1 MSQNALDAASTAVG
15 PVNRRSFLNLVAL
28 GAGAVGVPSLLTACT
43 STAPAG
49 PVEGGGTVS
58 SDVLPS
64 YVPIEYVAP
73 DFPGVNGSTAGY
85 AAIPDELVTAFEA
98 PPASGGTYTAMTPLW
113 SAIPKID
120 GNPYF
125 EAVGAAMGATIDFRI
140 SDGNTYGDKL
150 AAVLASEKDVP
161 DWVCIPTWNV
171 PPRFGQ
177 AVEAL
182 FEDLTPYLSGDNI
195 TRYKNLANLPTD
207 AWRYCVF
214 NDKLYGLPFPGEVI
228 QNATFHRADIFAEL
242 GVTEQPRDAEEFIEL
257 AKELTDPDKNRW
269 GSADQWVA
277 ANMMFAV
284 PPQNNWKLADDG
296 SLVSRMES
304 EEYRAALDWQA
315 RLYASGAVHP
325 DAVAD
330 KAEEIKPLF
339 EAGEIVIATDGVGG
353 WHESLGRVLPG
364 NPDFDPRPF
373 APIAHDGGTP
383 VVWKGAPANI
393 FSFLK
398 KRENKAEIEELLAAA
413 DFLASPFGTTEYQ
426 LINYGV
432 EGEHYTLDGD
442 GLPVPT
448 EAAATEVAQ
457 SYIFLVDPPVVN
469 TKVQYPGFVE
479 AYCTWMADASQYVT
493 EPLFYGTQITEP
505 QRFASLNAPFDD
517 LEKDIARGRKT
528 LADLDEAVETWRS
541 SGGDE
546 LRAFYQDILDKQ

>member
-1 MSQNALDAASTAVG
+1 MSQNPLAAASTAVG
-15 PVNRRSFLNLVAL
+15 PVNRRSFLGLVAL

-43 STAPAG
+43 SGPAG

-58 SDVLPS
+58 SGVLPT
-64 YVPIEYVAP
+64 YVPVEYVTP
-73 DFPGVNGSTAGY
+73 DFPSVNGSTAGY
-85 AAIPDELVTAFEA
+85 ASIPEELVTAFET
-98 PPASGGTYTAMTPLW
+98 PPGSGGSYTAMTPLW

-125 EAVGAAMGATIDFRI
+125 EAVSAAMGTTIGFQI

-182 FEDLTPYLSGDNI
+182 FEDLTPFLSGDNI
-195 TRYKNLANLPTD
+195 TRYKNLANIPTD

-214 NDKLYGLPFPGEVI
+214 NDKLYGLPFPGELV
-228 QNATFHRADIFAEL
+228 QNAIFHRADIFAEL
-242 GVTEQPRDAEEFIEL
+242 GISEQPRDADEFIEI
-257 AKELTDPDKNRW
+257 AKELTDPGRNRW

-284 PPQNNWKLADDG
+284 PPTNNWKLADDG

-304 EEYRAALDWQA
+304 EEYRAALDWQT
-315 RLYASGAVHP
+315 RLYKSGAVHP

-339 EAGEIVIATDGVGG
+339 ESGQIAIATDGVGG

-364 NPDFDPRPF
+364 NPDFDPQPF

-383 VVWKGAPANI
+383 RLWKGVPANI

-398 KRENKAEIEELLAAA
+398 KRENKAEIEELLAVA
-413 DFLASPFGTTEYQ
+413 DFIASPFGTAEYQ
-426 LINYGV
+426 LINNGI
-432 EGEHYTLDGD
+432 EGDHYTLDAD

-448 EAAATEVAQ
+448 DAAATEVAQ

-479 AYCTWMADASQYVT
+479 DFCTWMADAAQYVE

-505 QRFASLNAPFDD
+505 QRFASLNTPFED

-528 LADLDEAVETWRS
+528 LADLDEALDTWRS
-541 SGGDE
+541 SGGEE